1 MCAKTVC
8 HMDVLAHFHKHR
20 QFMKNKRTR
29 LQLIV
34 ELIKKNCIG
43 SQDELARLLAA
54 RGHMVTQATLSRD
67 LKTLKTTK
75 VATDMGNYMY
85 IIPDSNNLQDT
96 MLAQGARQ
104 PNMPVSHSI
113 GFVSLNFSGN
123 CAIIKTRNGYASG
136 LAYDIDMSH
145 TPEILGTIS
154 GADTIFAM
162 LREDVTRQ
170 QARQIFSRFIPIELD
185 GEEADSDS

>member
-1 MCAKTVC
+1 M
-8 HMDVLAHFHKHR
+8 
-20 QFMKNKRTR
+20 
-29 LQLIV
+29 QLIV

-54 RGHMVTQATLSRD
+54 RGHVVTQATLSRD
-67 LKTLKTTK
+67 LKILKTTK

-85 IIPDSNNLQDT
+85 IIPDGNNLQDS
-96 MLAQGARQ
+96 MLSQGQ
-104 PNMPVSHSI
+104 SSLPMSHSI
-113 GFVSLNFSGN
+113 GFVSLNFSGH

-162 LREDVTRQ
+162 LREDVSHE
-170 QARQIFSRFIPIELD
+170 QARNILARFIPIGLD
-185 GEEADSDS
+185 ESMAE